1 MKDVGTPRDC
11 SEILAEAMK
20 LAGRVRKANAAPDVR
35 FTEPSSD
42 RIHGGARGVDEVSV
56 LGEHVKQGTWRVAR
70 EALEAFARPTE
81 TELFVR
87 T

>member
-1 MKDVGTPRDC
+1 
-11 SEILAEAMK
+11 MK
-20 LAGRVRKANAAPDVR
+20 LAGCVRKANAGLYIR

-42 RIHGGARGVDEVSV
+42 RSHGGARGVDEVSV
-56 LGEHVKQGTWRVAR
+56 LGGHVKQGTWRVAR
-70 EALEAFARPTE
+70 EAFGAFVRPTK